1 MMYRARFIGKLLGA
15 IGISYAHDVRVEAPN
30 PEAARLKLYE
40 THDHIHRLELE
51 PIHPMD
57 AELGDTVR
65 WIEAGKPSHET
76 ETARARAHTQA
87 YAANRVKNDEPRAT
101 LANSAQAIADDLRY
115 EGDRAIGH
123 LPLELRH
130 LSPEDAAG
138 LFEAVAREGD
148 PR

>member
-40 THDHIHRLELE
+40 THAHIHRLELE
-51 PIHPMD
+51 D
-57 AELGDTVR
+57 
-65 WIEAGKPSHET
+65 
-76 ETARARAHTQA
+76 ETARARVHAQA
-87 YAANRVKNDEPRAT
+87 YAADRVKNDEPRAT
-101 LANSAQAIADDLRY
+101 LENSAQAIADDLRY

-138 LFEAVAREGD
+138 LFEAVAKGETDDG
-148 PR
+148 